1 MHQLLIPRLDLC
13 TFYFP
18 FPIWLPVSCA
28 NRACEG
34 KVDFGGTG
42 RCGFFIAW
50 AFHSLSH
57 KRGHCTWRSHSLAT
71 APSSFSLLESWV
83 SQLNR
88 CSIFLGPFFPSQ
100 MWYLSV
106 LWFLLSFGLSVLVLV
121 RLSLSHLN
129 NYFWCKFFSK
139 LTNDIIR
146 TLPTG
151 PQLVQEQKAINQS
164 TSR

>member
-18 FPIWLPVSCA
+18 FPIWLSVSCA

-34 KVDFGGTG
+34 KVDCGGTG

-50 AFHSLSH
+50 AFHSPSH
-57 KRGHCTWRSHSLAT
+57 KRGHCTWHSHSLAT

-88 CSIFLGPFFPSQ
+88 CSIFLGPFFFPSQ

-106 LWFLLSFGLSVLVLV
+106 LWVFTLIWIFSLGFGLFVS
-121 RLSLSHLN
+121 
-129 NYFWCKFFSK
+129 
-139 LTNDIIR
+139 
-146 TLPTG
+146 P
-151 PQLVQEQKAINQS
+151 PPE
-164 TSR
+164 